1 MSELRSIQL
10 AIELAESQRDELA
23 LVQARAQRS
32 LGAAQ
37 EQMLQLQG
45 YASDTDTRWIG
56 GASITRSTELIRHHY
71 QFMERL
77 QQAIEMQRGVLAK
90 LEHQLELERQAV
102 LQAEFRLSGL
112 NQILKSRKASLLLKQ
127 KKRDQQ
133 QTDEFAALLHSRNR
147 ALKRQEDPHDH

>member
-10 AIELAESQRDELA
+10 AIGLAESQRDELA

-32 LGAAQ
+32 LDAAQ
-37 EQMLQLQG
+37 EQMQQLQG

-77 QQAIEMQRGVLAK
+77 QQAIEMQRGVLVK
-90 LEHQLELERQAV
+90 LTQQLELERQAV

-112 NQILKSRKASLLLKQ
+112 NQILKTRKAGLLLKQ
-127 KKRDQQ
+127 RKREQQ
-133 QTDEFAALLHSRNR
+133 QTDEFAALQHSRIK
-147 ALKRQEDPHDH
+147 ALSRQEDTHDH